1 MARKRPVIICTA
13 RQTPRRDPKFHQEEI
28 LEGAGRSTNALL
40 IILNS
45 GWDLRMLVISVF
57 IVEIQR

>member
-1 MARKRPVIICTA
+1 MARKRPVRICTA
-13 RQTPRRDPKFHQEEI
+13 RQIPRRDPKFHQEEI
-28 LEGAGRSTNALL
+28 LDGAGRSTNESL

-45 GWDLRMLVISVF
+45 GWDLRMLVISVL

>member
-1 MARKRPVIICTA
+1 MARKRPVRICTA
-13 RQTPRRDPKFHQEEI
+13 RQTPSRDPKFHQEEM
-28 LEGAGRSTNALL
+28 LDGAGKSMNESL

-45 GWDLRMLVISVF
+45 GWDLRMLVIGVL

>member
-1 MARKRPVIICTA
+1 MICTA

-28 LEGAGRSTNALL
+28 LEGAGRSTNASL